1 MRPKSKLKIQWKLVS
16 YFVNDCKGVAL
27 CEHASTL
34 PTPVLNEFL
43 RYHGFDAIDERGSAT
58 VDSATLQQLPT
69 KQQPIDTLKQ
79 QLSTS
84 ISENCLPYEYARKPQ
99 TMRAWRVATDK
110 KLPAS

>member
-1 MRPKSKLKIQWKLVS
+1 MQLKSELKIQWKLVRH
-16 YFVNDCKGVAL
+16 FVNGCRGVAL

-34 PTPVLNEFL
+34 PTPVFNEFL

-58 VDSATLQQLPT
+58 VDSATLQQSPT
-69 KQQPIDTLKQ
+69 KQQPTDAFKQ

-99 TMRAWRVATDK
+99 TMRAWRMVTDK
-110 KLPAS
+110 KLLAS